1 MSQCQPAPRRLGS
14 SSWLIP
20 LAEFAHARASP
31 LARGLRESKR
41 RDVLAAFLS
50 RAWYRPYH
58 QELASGRNRDKAPP
72 PPDDCTSSS
81 ASSLLRPSRA
91 ACLPRKAR
99 RAASSGGSPVFVWAW
114 QQSRRPKWHTTPAPP
129 VRTAA
134 WHSAQSLVKRQVHR
148 VRMRLPSRACVW
160 PKAEGG
166 VRGAVLPASSSK
178 SHASSGHTGRSWTG
192 GGVRLRRGTHGSR
205 GGGPCRRAGA
215 GGAGAGQR
223 CTRWL
228 TLHLTRLMHA
238 RRLLSNAR
246 CVSFSR
252 GMYSVSGLQTSYA
265 RPLFHAVLT

>member
-1 MSQCQPAPRRLGS
+1 MPQCQPAPRHPGS

-20 LAEFAHARASP
+20 LADFAHARASP
-31 LARGLRESKR
+31 LARGLREPKR

-50 RAWYRPYH
+50 FAWYRPNH

-81 ASSLLRPSRA
+81 ASSLLRPSRV
-91 ACLPRKAR
+91 ACPPRKAR

-134 WHSAQSLVKRQVHR
+134 WHSAQSLIKRQVHS

-166 VRGAVLPASSSK
+166 VRGPVLPPLVAQESCQLGPHRAVLDRWAGCGC
-178 SHASSGHTGRSWTG
+178 AGVHTGAAAEARAAVPGQGARELVSIAHG
-192 GGVRLRRGTHGSR
+192 G
-205 GGGPCRRAGA
+205 
-215 GGAGAGQR
+215 
-223 CTRWL
+223 
-228 TLHLTRLMHA
+228 
-238 RRLLSNAR
+238 
-246 CVSFSR
+246 
-252 GMYSVSGLQTSYA
+252 
-265 RPLFHAVLT
+265 